1 MGTWTEQEEN
11 ESMLS
16 WPQSPVWDYESESY
30 KSTASIPVE
39 QNCIY
44 LRNRKIPQEKTGL

>member
-11 ESMLS
+11 ESMIS

-30 KSTASIPVE
+30 KSTASIPVDYRTVY
-39 QNCIY
+39 I
-44 LRNRKIPQEKTGL
+44 